1 MQLSLPD
8 ANTAG
13 RVPTVA
19 AVAQD
24 TIVELVYDPDA
35 RTTGLAVSRFGGLW
49 NTEQEVRIHTG
60 ETLIPYSPRNNLI
73 SHDCVLLPSTVEH
86 HGDKHELLSDITSFL
101 HRYVDLSPL
110 FEQIAA
116 HYVLLSWV
124 HDAFNEVPYLRLRGD
139 YGTGKTRGLLAIGS
153 LCYRPIFASGAST
166 VSPIFHTLDR
176 FGGTL
181 ILDEADFRFSDAA
194 NEIVK
199 ILNNGN
205 MKGLPVLRTI
215 QNRAKEFNPRA
226 FRVFGPKIIAMRGS
240 YDDPALESRFITE
253 NTGQRTLRADI
264 PISVPTALASEARAL
279 RNRLLHYRFCHLF
292 DTKLD
297 PSLAINHAEARLNQ
311 IALPLLSM
319 VDDPALRAEIA
330 AHLMLEQRQRID
342 QRSQTVE
349 ARVVAILRELAATPD
364 GIPASIGSITDRFNK
379 EYGAE
384 FGGPVAAKWV
394 GHIVRK
400 VMRLATIRSGGVYVV
415 PASEIPKIEALSI
428 RYNGASPRARDA
440 RQSL

>member
-1 MQLSLPD
+1 MPNPSPEK
-8 ANTAG
+8 ARSGT
-13 RVPTVA
+13 PTVA

-24 TIVELVYDPDA
+24 TIIELVFDA
-35 RTTGLAVSRFGGLW
+35 DQRRTGLAVSRFGGLW
-49 NTEQEVRIHTG
+49 NIEQEVRIHTG
-60 ETLIPYSPRNNLI
+60 ETLTPYSPRNNLI
-73 SHDCVLLPSTVEH
+73 AHGCVLLPSTPEH
-86 HGDKHELLSDITSFL
+86 HGGKAELLADITAFL

-124 HDAFNEVPYLRLRGD
+124 HDAFNELPYLRLRGD

-194 NEIVK
+194 SEIVK

-215 QNRAKEFNPRA
+215 QNREKEFNPCA
-226 FRVFGPKIIAMRGS
+226 FRVFGPKIIAMRGG

-253 NTGQRTLRADI
+253 DTGLRSMRDGI
-264 PISVPTALASEARAL
+264 PISIPLTFGDEALKL

-292 DTKLD
+292 ETRLNQEVA
-297 PSLAINHAEARLNQ
+297 LAKAEPRVNQ
-311 IALPLLSM
+311 IALPLLSL
-319 VDDPALRAEIA
+319 VDDPALREQIGARLMYEQAERV
-330 AHLMLEQRQRID
+330 EQRGE
-342 QRSQTVE
+342 TVD
-349 ARVVAILRELAATPD
+349 ARVLAVLRELASQPGGFPARI
-364 GIPASIGSITDRFNK
+364 GIITDRFNRAHGA
-379 EYGAE
+379 EYGK
-384 FGGPVAAKWV
+384 PVSHKWI
-394 GHIVRK
+394 GHVIRK
-400 VMRLATIRSGGVYVV
+400 GLRLATSRAGGNYVV
-415 PASEIPKIEALSI
+415 PASEIHKIEALSA
-428 RYNGASPRARDA
+428 RYTGR
-440 RQSL
+440 